1 MKLNKARRL
10 RENYD
15 KPTPIKWRR
24 IGDRIL
30 LIGSAISGIS
40 AYVDNKYIAIA
51 GIGLT
56 ALGKLLTN
64 FAHEKDNN
72 N

>member
-10 RENYD
+10 RERYN

-24 IGDRIL
+24 IGDGIL
-30 LIGSAISGIS
+30 IVGSAISGIS
-40 AYVDNKYIAIA
+40 AYVDNKYIAVA

-64 FAHEKDNN
+64 LAHDE
-72 N
+72 

>member
-1 MKLNKARRL
+1 MKKIINKA

-24 IGDRIL
+24 IGDAVL
-30 LIGSAISGIS
+30 VIGSAVSGIS
-40 AYVDNKYIAIA
+40 AYLDNKYVAIA

-64 FAHEKDNN
+64 LKYEKGD
-72 N
+72 